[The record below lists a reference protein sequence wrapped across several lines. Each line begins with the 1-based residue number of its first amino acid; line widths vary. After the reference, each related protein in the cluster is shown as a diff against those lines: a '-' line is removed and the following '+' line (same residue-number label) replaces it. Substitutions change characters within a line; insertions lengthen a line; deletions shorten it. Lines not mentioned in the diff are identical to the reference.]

1 MKAEFGYSRR
11 KLANGM
17 AGAAAFVVTA
27 LAVALFAVAAGQ
39 PLWAVLPPMTAIA
52 AFFGLVAVTY
62 GRRYPQSGPV
72 LTIGDDGILDR
83 RLGPDPVPWDEIT
96 RLATV
101 RVWGHDV
108 LELKL
113 TGPERFLAPPAL
125 VTRILVPV
133 HRAMGLSP
141 LLVSPAELDASFGD
155 LLHAVRRFR
164 PESAESPE
172 GAPASSGVA

>member
-27 LAVALFAVAAGQ
+27 LAVALFAAAAGQ
-39 PLWAVLPPMTAIA
+39 PLWAVLPPAAAIA
-52 AFFGLVAVTY
+52 AFFGLVVVTY
-62 GRRYPQSGPV
+62 ARRYPQTGPV
-72 LTIGDDGILDR
+72 LSISEAGIHDR
-83 RLGPDPVPWDEIT
+83 RLGSRPVPWEEIT

-108 LELKL
+108 LELKV
-113 TGPERFLAPPAL
+113 TGPERYLDPASAI
-125 VTRILVPV
+125 TRILTPV
-133 HRAMGLSP
+133 HRLMGYSP

-155 LLHAVRRFR
+155 VLHAVRQFGASTAQTR
-164 PESAESPE
+164 EA
-172 GAPASSGVA
+172 APAPSGA